1 MCIRDSDAG
10 AEDIVDEGEMW
21 RVTTPPSD
29 LPQVREAL
37 DEAGIA
43 VESADLAMLPT
54 STVEV
59 TDVAQVKGLM
69 KLMGLLDDLDD
80 VQDVHGNMDVSD
92 ELMDEAS
99 A

>member
-1 MCIRDSDAG
+1 MPTSVEEDEVMLTALDAG

-21 RVTTPPSD
+21 RVTTPPSE
-29 LPQVREAL
+29 LPTVREAF

-59 TDVAQVKGLM
+59 TEVGQVK
-69 KLMGLLDDLDD
+69 
-80 VQDVHGNMDVSD
+80 HC
-92 ELMDEAS
+92 
-99 A
+99 